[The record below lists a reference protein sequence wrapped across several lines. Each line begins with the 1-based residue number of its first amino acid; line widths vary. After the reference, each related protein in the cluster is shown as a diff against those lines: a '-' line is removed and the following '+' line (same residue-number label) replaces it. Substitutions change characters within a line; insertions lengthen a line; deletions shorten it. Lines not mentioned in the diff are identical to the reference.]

1 MGVEIPLESCCC
13 WLSAL
18 HFRGWDILDLKL
30 HQVVRG
36 ASSFTSIIIALV
48 AWFCMQAHWYTK
60 TSLNKVA
67 RVTQRNARVVGKVND
82 RLKDDGDNDPLRT
95 DLMSTATTAEVD
107 YLLRLLKESKALKRT
122 PVAGVFMA
130 SAPQAPPSSLTV
142 LARSM
147 AALPETI
154 ILLHISFCCVR
165 PFVDEHKRYDLRCH
179 SEELGVYSLNMYFG
193 YCEPFGP
200 ENFDLNNSLLE
211 IFEFESYDAL
221 RKLTELDNYHGKPG
235 ESTLLAPFN
244 ESSDNRHPWTFI
256 FGARMYQPDA
266 TENVIAKLFVHTTDF
281 LNRNS
286 RASREF
292 YGLSSFDTIEVS
304 CVTTISS
311 KEKEE

>member
-1 MGVEIPLESCCC
+1 MFVTDISMGFVIAWVWKFHWTVAVVGCLPFIFVDGLFLTLNFTK
-13 WLSAL
+13 LSE
-18 HFRGWDILDLKL
+18 
-30 HQVVRG
+30 G

-67 RVTQRNARVVGKVND
+67 HVTQRNARVVGKVNG

-122 PVAGVFMA
+122 PVAGVFMR

-154 ILLHISFCCVR
+154 ILLHISFSCVR
-165 PFVDEHKRYDLRCH
+165 PFVDEHERYDLHCH

-193 YCEPFGP
+193 YIV
-200 ENFDLNNSLLE
+200 NHL
-211 IFEFESYDAL
+211 A
-221 RKLTELDNYHGKPG
+221 RKILTRITRSWRYL
-235 ESTLLAPFN
+235 S
-244 ESSDNRHPWTFI
+244 
-256 FGARMYQPDA
+256 
-266 TENVIAKLFVHTTDF
+266 
-281 LNRNS
+281 S
-286 RASREF
+286 RATMPCGNKQNLITIMANQEIPHFLHLLMKVRTIAIP
-292 YGLSSFDTIEVS
+292 GLLFLEPNPTRCDGKRHRQTL
-304 CVTTISS
+304 CAHN
-311 KEKEE
+311 